1 MKKIEVKYSSKL
13 KRIMLLYKYKL
24 LTAKEAASLL
34 GMSRI
39 SFYRKLE
46 EIKEKSNVDS
56 IEIETIESECETNEK
71 DETNETSENVEI
83 IEEE

>member
-56 IEIETIESECETNEK
+56 IEIETIERECETNEK

-83 IEEE
+83 IE

>member
-83 IEEE
+83 SKEE

>member
-56 IEIETIESECETNEK
+56 IEIETIES
-71 DETNETSENVEI
+71 
-83 IEEE
+83 

>member
-83 IEEE
+83 IE